1 MRRII
6 SNTGKALHSIVS
18 EHLRQHTSVHNI
30 PALVTP
36 PPVARWGDDKVYHD
50 QAARVKVHFN
60 VSTPCIYDMLMGQ
73 EQYLST
79 VDNNLVQEAAQQHQ
93 SVPHL
98 SLSSNWGMTTRTA
111 AGVRR
116 HEGKEA
122 DDKRPGISTEETCG
136 AIRYGEVQ
144 HHQSAGATVHGTGP
158 YRRHGT
164 SWRHHQAVSTIWGSV
179 FPPECFAKLALH
191 GQTPDD
197 LKAVRR
203 ERNGD

>member
-60 VSTPCIYDMLMGQ
+60 VSTPCIYDMLTRQ
-73 EQYLST
+73 EQHLST

-93 SVPHL
+93 SVPHI
-98 SLSSNWGMTTRTA
+98 SLSSNWGIRNSTSRQSTTTWFKRLRSNTNLSPISPYLRIGESLLVQQQGYVVTKA
-111 AGVRR
+111 KKQTTSGLGFRPRR
-116 HEGKEA
+116 HEAPSDQGRLSTINRQELLYMELA
-122 DDKRPGISTEETCG
+122 LTDDM
-136 AIRYGEVQ
+136 V
-144 HHQSAGATVHGTGP
+144 
-158 YRRHGT
+158 RHGDIT
-164 SWRHHQAVSTIWGSV
+164 
-179 FPPECFAKLALH
+179 
-191 GQTPDD
+191 
-197 LKAVRR
+197 
-203 ERNGD
+203 